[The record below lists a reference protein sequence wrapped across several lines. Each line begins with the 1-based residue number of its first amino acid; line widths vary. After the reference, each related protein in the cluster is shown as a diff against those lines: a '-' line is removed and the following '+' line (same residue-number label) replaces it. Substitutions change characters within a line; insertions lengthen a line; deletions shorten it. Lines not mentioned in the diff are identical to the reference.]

1 MVLYWSIV
9 IRLQKDATLVGE
21 KYLYVYGGRLLPVVD
36 DQSIDE
42 FIDGIDT
49 TEILYLDVSVNFDL
63 KNPAWNLL
71 TADNL
76 IAFHSMSIGGQN
88 NNSLIIFGGMSGGN
102 APPNPLYIF
111 DTTSKSKSL
120 ASKAVTT
127 ECTSRVLHTSVTKYD
142 SKVFILGG
150 SSIPVAGNTEVSDA
164 LNTLCVYDSLTDTV
178 LGDNPP
184 QRRGH
189 RAVGTINKKIIIY
202 GGRNADASI
211 IYDDV
216 LELDTTTL
224 TWKIIQTGGIDKP
237 PALFDHTMTMD
248 LWKEK
253 RHNSYFT
260 TPYGL
265 NQPYSPPLTGNL
277 LFNQSPNYL
286 TSNKNTPDRST
297 SSLPV
302 PPPPLLPP
310 STLKN
315 KNSSDSSKLTIV
327 DPNDVHRNPPRKQFS
342 IDDYLGNPY
351 QLPSLTLPS
360 LTLPSTLK
368 NKNSFDSNKLT
379 IDDPNDASRNSSYLQ
394 LMQAN
399 DDRFKASSIATSS
412 IYTPSRS
419 SSTGSSHIGST
430 RPKIDTQLNSIT
442 ESGDVTPTKF
452 TTTTSPSSDIIAA
465 INAAA
470 KSDSRSSEEGSFQSP
485 LFKNE
490 ILSLRT
496 ATRLSKMNP
505 NDHVDHDVEF
515 IVMDEILGLRNS
527 FHENIKGYA
536 NHVLDCPPRS
546 ADTLVRNAFDD
557 KMPTKMAVLHEY
569 GFNNCINPREQ
580 SMLFGLYIGLIK
592 IIGCSASQ
600 IHSWWEKGKL
610 SLNIKTAY
618 DDASATG
625 GYYDLFLRNEHL
637 LQGLHKYEGEKS
649 DKTLIDRH
657 LAMVKPYLSEHDQTV
672 SIKSLP
678 ESKREVAIFYII
690 ILTGC
695 IPRIEQQ
702 SWIDFGFC
710 SCKFGR
716 DHLGETEE
724 IRLSELYWELIV
736 QKGCKIDEFNDAY
749 MSGSVV
755 DLLKKKCGSCN
766 WLSESK
772 IEVRGYRQSIRS
784 VYSLKQYA
792 LNESVEFAQGLLG
805 RKNLWDID
813 KGIGVVMDSLTS
825 ELFQS

>member
-1 MVLYWSIV
+1 MKREYRWVFEFAKALVNGGTYSTCYSGFNP
-9 IRLQKDATLVGE
+9 RNQEENSGPLCQK
-21 KYLYVYGGRLLPVVD
+21 
-36 DQSIDE
+36 
-42 FIDGIDT
+42 
-49 TEILYLDVSVNFDL
+49 
-63 KNPAWNLL
+63 
-71 TADNL
+71 
-76 IAFHSMSIGGQN
+76 
-88 NNSLIIFGGMSGGN
+88 
-102 APPNPLYIF
+102 
-111 DTTSKSKSL
+111 
-120 ASKAVTT
+120 
-127 ECTSRVLHTSVTKYD
+127 
-142 SKVFILGG
+142 
-150 SSIPVAGNTEVSDA
+150 
-164 LNTLCVYDSLTDTV
+164 
-178 LGDNPP
+178 
-184 QRRGH
+184 
-189 RAVGTINKKIIIY
+189 
-202 GGRNADASI
+202 
-211 IYDDV
+211 
-216 LELDTTTL
+216 
-224 TWKIIQTGGIDKP
+224 
-237 PALFDHTMTMD
+237 
-248 LWKEK
+248 
-253 RHNSYFT
+253 
-260 TPYGL
+260 
-265 NQPYSPPLTGNL
+265 
-277 LFNQSPNYL
+277 
-286 TSNKNTPDRST
+286 
-297 SSLPV
+297 
-302 PPPPLLPP
+302 
-310 STLKN
+310 
-315 KNSSDSSKLTIV
+315 
-327 DPNDVHRNPPRKQFS
+327 
-342 IDDYLGNPY
+342 
-351 QLPSLTLPS
+351 
-360 LTLPSTLK
+360 
-368 NKNSFDSNKLT
+368 
-379 IDDPNDASRNSSYLQ
+379 
-394 LMQAN
+394 
-399 DDRFKASSIATSS
+399 
-412 IYTPSRS
+412 
-419 SSTGSSHIGST
+419 
-430 RPKIDTQLNSIT
+430 
-442 ESGDVTPTKF
+442 
-452 TTTTSPSSDIIAA
+452 
-465 INAAA
+465 
-470 KSDSRSSEEGSFQSP
+470 
-485 LFKNE
+485 
-490 ILSLRT
+490 
-496 ATRLSKMNP
+496 
-505 NDHVDHDVEF
+505 
-515 IVMDEILGLRNS
+515 
-527 FHENIKGYA
+527 KGYA

-792 LNESVEFAQGLLG
+792 LNESVGLQPFVYADYG
-805 RKNLWDID
+805 FMNCR
-813 KGIGVVMDSLTS
+813 TT
-825 ELFQS
+825 

>member
-9 IRLQKDATLVGE
+9 IRLQKD
-21 KYLYVYGGRLLPVVD
+21 GRLLPVVD

-164 LNTLCVYDSLTDTV
+164 LNTLCVYDSLTDVFTVSTFANGISHHTSTLLSDDLIYVIGGINNVVTVTGLSLLPMNVINIYDTNLNSWSTKTV

-237 PALFDHTMTMD
+237 PALFDHTMTMVGTNIIITYGIISGAAFIVV
-248 LWKEK
+248 LLIIGLIIYVCKRKEK

-505 NDHVDHDVEF
+505 NDHVDHD
-515 IVMDEILGLRNS
+515 
-527 FHENIKGYA
+527 
-536 NHVLDCPPRS
+536 
-546 ADTLVRNAFDD
+546 
-557 KMPTKMAVLHEY
+557 
-569 GFNNCINPREQ
+569 
-580 SMLFGLYIGLIK
+580 
-592 IIGCSASQ
+592 
-600 IHSWWEKGKL
+600 
-610 SLNIKTAY
+610 
-618 DDASATG
+618 
-625 GYYDLFLRNEHL
+625 
-637 LQGLHKYEGEKS
+637 
-649 DKTLIDRH
+649 
-657 LAMVKPYLSEHDQTV
+657 
-672 SIKSLP
+672 
-678 ESKREVAIFYII
+678 
-690 ILTGC
+690 
-695 IPRIEQQ
+695 
-702 SWIDFGFC
+702 
-710 SCKFGR
+710 
-716 DHLGETEE
+716 
-724 IRLSELYWELIV
+724 
-736 QKGCKIDEFNDAY
+736 
-749 MSGSVV
+749 
-755 DLLKKKCGSCN
+755 
-766 WLSESK
+766 
-772 IEVRGYRQSIRS
+772 
-784 VYSLKQYA
+784 
-792 LNESVEFAQGLLG
+792 
-805 RKNLWDID
+805 
-813 KGIGVVMDSLTS
+813 
-825 ELFQS
+825 

>member
-1 MVLYWSIV
+1 MDFDPIWNPLTPEFQLEAKTTIFGGTSNGEAPPNPLYIFDTTS
-9 IRLQKDATLVGE
+9 KSKGHAATLVGE
-21 KYLYVYGGRLLPVVD
+21 KYLYVYGGRLLPPVN
-36 DQSIDE
+36 DQNIDE
-42 FIDGIDT
+42 FIDGTDT
-49 TEILYLDVSVNFDL
+49 TEILYLDVSVNFDP
-63 KNPAWNLL
+63 KNPAWSLL

-88 NNSLIIFGGMSGGN
+88 NNSLIIFGGMSSGN

-150 SSIPVAGNTEVSDA
+150 SPIPVAGNTEVSDA
-164 LNTLCVYDSLTDTV
+164 LNTLCVYDSLTDVFTVSTSTFANGISHHTSTLLSDDLIYVIGGINNVVTVTSPSLLPMNVINIYDTNLNSWSTKTV

-189 RAVGTINKKIIIY
+189 RAVGTIDKKIIIY
-202 GGRNADASI
+202 GGRNADGSV

-224 TWKIIQTGGIDKP
+224 TWKIIQTEGITKP
-237 PALFDHTMTMD
+237 PGLFDHTMTMVGTNIIITYGFMTTETFYTASNIFILD
-248 LWKEK
+248 STNYTWLETYTPNIPIQPSTSMTPAPSQTSTDISATSSSSSSLDPSPSTNSSNSGQDDSSSSSSPPLPIYIIGIISVAAFIVVLLIIGLIIYVCKRKEK

-286 TSNKNTPDRST
+286 TSNKNTSDRST

-327 DPNDVHRNPPRKQFS
+327 DPNDVHRNSPRKQFS

-351 QLPSLTLPS
+351 QLPS

-379 IDDPNDASRNSSYLQ
+379 IDDPNDASRSVDDYLDNPYQPRSQSPIFSYPSSTLNYGENDNDNDDITSSNNDGSDSSYLQ

-399 DDRFKASSIATSS
+399 NDRIKASSIATSS

-485 LFKNE
+485 LFRNE
-490 ILSLRT
+490 NLSLRT
-496 ATRLSKMNP
+496 ATRLSKINP
-505 NDHVDHDVEF
+505 NDHVDHD
-515 IVMDEILGLRNS
+515 GKR
-527 FHENIKGYA
+527 Y
-536 NHVLDCPPRS
+536 
-546 ADTLVRNAFDD
+546 TLS
-557 KMPTKMAVLHEY
+557 KSY
-569 GFNNCINPREQ
+569 
-580 SMLFGLYIGLIK
+580 
-592 IIGCSASQ
+592 
-600 IHSWWEKGKL
+600 
-610 SLNIKTAY
+610 
-618 DDASATG
+618 
-625 GYYDLFLRNEHL
+625 
-637 LQGLHKYEGEKS
+637 GLH
-649 DKTLIDRH
+649 
-657 LAMVKPYLSEHDQTV
+657 
-672 SIKSLP
+672 LP
-678 ESKREVAIFYII
+678 QHA
-690 ILTGC
+690 
-695 IPRIEQQ
+695 PP
-702 SWIDFGFC
+702 
-710 SCKFGR
+710 
-716 DHLGETEE
+716 
-724 IRLSELYWELIV
+724 
-736 QKGCKIDEFNDAY
+736 
-749 MSGSVV
+749 
-755 DLLKKKCGSCN
+755 
-766 WLSESK
+766 
-772 IEVRGYRQSIRS
+772 
-784 VYSLKQYA
+784 
-792 LNESVEFAQGLLG
+792 GLLG
-805 RKNLWDID
+805 RYYHRYLDLHLFLSY
-813 KGIGVVMDSLTS
+813 IGLEILVN
-825 ELFQS
+825 

>member
-1 MVLYWSIV
+1 MSSISSVSHFSAKCRYCTEAWPRRKPEILKGNLALHCCAVLTDVKFEYMKILAEQPSPLNKMQ
-9 IRLQKDATLVGE
+9 RLYGAGFNFNTEFQLEAKTTMFGGTSNGE
-21 KYLYVYGGRLLPVVD
+21 APPNPLYIFDTTSKSNLYVYGGRLLPVVD

-164 LNTLCVYDSLTDTV
+164 LNTLCVYDSLTDVFTVSTFANGISHHTSTLLSDDLIYVIGGINNVVTVTGLSLLPMNVINIYDTNLNSWSTKTV

-237 PALFDHTMTMD
+237 PALFDHTMTMVGTNIIITYGIISGAAFIVV
-248 LWKEK
+248 LLIIGLIIYVCKRKEK

-527 FHENIKGYA
+527 FHENIVKFNIYDDMISHFPMKREYRWVFEFA
-536 NHVLDCPPRS
+536 K
-546 ADTLVRNAFDD
+546 ALVNGG
-557 KMPTKMAVLHEY
+557 TY
-569 GFNNCINPREQ
+569 STCYSGFNPRNQEEN
-580 SMLFGLYIGLIK
+580 SGYPL
-592 IIGCSASQ
+592 
-600 IHSWWEKGKL
+600 
-610 SLNIKTAY
+610 AY
-618 DDASATG
+618 
-625 GYYDLFLRNEHL
+625 
-637 LQGLHKYEGEKS
+637 
-649 DKTLIDRH
+649 
-657 LAMVKPYLSEHDQTV
+657 
-672 SIKSLP
+672 
-678 ESKREVAIFYII
+678 
-690 ILTGC
+690 
-695 IPRIEQQ
+695 
-702 SWIDFGFC
+702 
-710 SCKFGR
+710 
-716 DHLGETEE
+716 
-724 IRLSELYWELIV
+724 
-736 QKGCKIDEFNDAY
+736 
-749 MSGSVV
+749 
-755 DLLKKKCGSCN
+755 
-766 WLSESK
+766 
-772 IEVRGYRQSIRS
+772 
-784 VYSLKQYA
+784 
-792 LNESVEFAQGLLG
+792 
-805 RKNLWDID
+805 
-813 KGIGVVMDSLTS
+813 
-825 ELFQS
+825 

>member
-1 MVLYWSIV
+1 MFGGTSNGEAPPNPLYIFDTTS
-9 IRLQKDATLVGE
+9 KSN
-21 KYLYVYGGRLLPVVD
+21 LYVYGGRLLPVVD

-164 LNTLCVYDSLTDTV
+164 LNTLCVYDSLTDVFTVSTFANGISHHTSTLLSDDLIYVIGGINNVVTVTGLSLLPMNVINIYDTNLNSWSTKTV

-237 PALFDHTMTMD
+237 PALFDHTMTMVGTNIIITYGIISGAAFIVV
-248 LWKEK
+248 LLIIGLIIYVCKRKEK

-505 NDHVDHDVEF
+505 NDHVDHDV
-515 IVMDEILGLRNS
+515 DELLS
-527 FHENIKGYA
+527 K
-536 NHVLDCPPRS
+536 L
-546 ADTLVRNAFDD
+546 
-557 KMPTKMAVLHEY
+557 
-569 GFNNCINPREQ
+569 
-580 SMLFGLYIGLIK
+580 
-592 IIGCSASQ
+592 
-600 IHSWWEKGKL
+600 EK
-610 SLNIKTAY
+610 
-618 DDASATG
+618 
-625 GYYDLFLRNEHL
+625 E
-637 LQGLHKYEGEKS
+637 
-649 DKTLIDRH
+649 
-657 LAMVKPYLSEHDQTV
+657 
-672 SIKSLP
+672 
-678 ESKREVAIFYII
+678 
-690 ILTGC
+690 
-695 IPRIEQQ
+695 
-702 SWIDFGFC
+702 
-710 SCKFGR
+710 
-716 DHLGETEE
+716 DH
-724 IRLSELYWELIV
+724 
-736 QKGCKIDEFNDAY
+736 
-749 MSGSVV
+749 
-755 DLLKKKCGSCN
+755 
-766 WLSESK
+766 
-772 IEVRGYRQSIRS
+772 
-784 VYSLKQYA
+784 
-792 LNESVEFAQGLLG
+792 
-805 RKNLWDID
+805 
-813 KGIGVVMDSLTS
+813 
-825 ELFQS
+825 

>member
-1 MVLYWSIV
+1 MDFDPIWNPLTPEFQLEAKTTIFGGTSNGEAPPNPLYILIQQASQSYYITFKEV
-9 IRLQKDATLVGE
+9 IPEFTS
-21 KYLYVYGGRLLPVVD
+21 RLLPPVSD
-36 DQSIDE
+36 LNIDE
-42 FIDGIDT
+42 FIDGTDT
-49 TEILYLDVSVNFDL
+49 TEILYLDVSVNFDP
-63 KNPAWNLL
+63 KNPAWSLL

-88 NNSLIIFGGMSGGN
+88 NNSLIIFGGMSSGN

-164 LNTLCVYDSLTDTV
+164 LNTLCVYDSLTDVFTVSTLTFANGISHHTSTLLSDDLIYVIGGINNVGLSLLPMNVINIYDTNLNSWSTKTV

-189 RAVGTINKKIIIY
+189 RAVGTIDKKIIIY
-202 GGRNADASI
+202 GGRNADGSV

-224 TWKIIQTGGIDKP
+224 TWKIIQTEGITKP
-237 PALFDHTMTMD
+237 PKLIYASNIFILDSTNYTWLETYTPNIPIQPSTSMTPAPSQTSTD
-248 LWKEK
+248 ISATSSSSSSLDPSPSTNSSNSGQDDSSSSSSPPLPIYIIGIISVAAFIVVLLIIGLIIYVCKRKEK

-286 TSNKNTPDRST
+286 TSNKNTSDRST

-327 DPNDVHRNPPRKQFS
+327 DPNDVHRNSPRKQFS

-351 QLPSLTLPS
+351 QLPS

-379 IDDPNDASRNSSYLQ
+379 IDDPNDASRSVDDYLDNPYQPRSQSPIFSYPSSTLNYGENDNDNDDITSSNNDGSDSSYLQ

-399 DDRFKASSIATSS
+399 NDRIKASSIATSS

-485 LFKNE
+485 LFRNE
-490 ILSLRT
+490 NLSLRT
-496 ATRLSKMNP
+496 ATRLSKINP
-505 NDHVDHDVEF
+505 NDHVDHDV
-515 IVMDEILGLRNS
+515 DELLS
-527 FHENIKGYA
+527 K
-536 NHVLDCPPRS
+536 L
-546 ADTLVRNAFDD
+546 
-557 KMPTKMAVLHEY
+557 
-569 GFNNCINPREQ
+569 
-580 SMLFGLYIGLIK
+580 
-592 IIGCSASQ
+592 
-600 IHSWWEKGKL
+600 EK
-610 SLNIKTAY
+610 
-618 DDASATG
+618 
-625 GYYDLFLRNEHL
+625 E
-637 LQGLHKYEGEKS
+637 
-649 DKTLIDRH
+649 
-657 LAMVKPYLSEHDQTV
+657 
-672 SIKSLP
+672 
-678 ESKREVAIFYII
+678 
-690 ILTGC
+690 
-695 IPRIEQQ
+695 
-702 SWIDFGFC
+702 
-710 SCKFGR
+710 
-716 DHLGETEE
+716 DH
-724 IRLSELYWELIV
+724 
-736 QKGCKIDEFNDAY
+736 
-749 MSGSVV
+749 
-755 DLLKKKCGSCN
+755 
-766 WLSESK
+766 
-772 IEVRGYRQSIRS
+772 
-784 VYSLKQYA
+784 
-792 LNESVEFAQGLLG
+792 
-805 RKNLWDID
+805 
-813 KGIGVVMDSLTS
+813 
-825 ELFQS
+825 

>member
-1 MVLYWSIV
+1 MFGGTSNGEAPPNPLYIFDTTS
-9 IRLQKDATLVGE
+9 KSN
-21 KYLYVYGGRLLPVVD
+21 LYVYGGRLLPVVD

-164 LNTLCVYDSLTDTV
+164 LNTLCVYDSLTDVFTVSTFANGISHHTSTLLSDDLIYVIGGINNVVTVTGLSLLPMNVINIYDTNLNSWSTKTV

-237 PALFDHTMTMD
+237 PALFDHTMTMVGTNIIITYAAFIVV
-248 LWKEK
+248 LLIIGLIIYVCKRKEK

-505 NDHVDHDVEF
+505 NDHVDHD
-515 IVMDEILGLRNS
+515 
-527 FHENIKGYA
+527 
-536 NHVLDCPPRS
+536 
-546 ADTLVRNAFDD
+546 
-557 KMPTKMAVLHEY
+557 
-569 GFNNCINPREQ
+569 
-580 SMLFGLYIGLIK
+580 
-592 IIGCSASQ
+592 
-600 IHSWWEKGKL
+600 GK
-610 SLNIKTAY
+610 
-618 DDASATG
+618 
-625 GYYDLFLRNEHL
+625 R
-637 LQGLHKYEGEKS
+637 
-649 DKTLIDRH
+649 
-657 LAMVKPYLSEHDQTV
+657 
-672 SIKSLP
+672 
-678 ESKREVAIFYII
+678 
-690 ILTGC
+690 
-695 IPRIEQQ
+695 
-702 SWIDFGFC
+702 
-710 SCKFGR
+710 
-716 DHLGETEE
+716 
-724 IRLSELYWELIV
+724 
-736 QKGCKIDEFNDAY
+736 
-749 MSGSVV
+749 
-755 DLLKKKCGSCN
+755 
-766 WLSESK
+766 
-772 IEVRGYRQSIRS
+772 
-784 VYSLKQYA
+784 YA
-792 LNESVEFAQGLLG
+792 LSKSYGIAAYAQLSANF
-805 RKNLWDID
+805 KKDW
-813 KGIGVVMDSLTS
+813 KY
-825 ELFQS
+825 